1 MSEMIMT
8 KLEEIFANEDLA
20 AKIQA
25 SASLEEAY
33 ELLRAEG
40 LSVTYEAFAQEFEQ
54 IKNEMCAPE
63 EEELDADTLDLV
75 SGGCKHTAER
85 YYSLARSYARRG
97 QVVKAMA
104 YYVRGVAEARRP
116 CRH

>member
-8 KLEEIFANEDLA
+8 KLEEFFANEDLT

-40 LSVTYEAFAQEFEQ
+40 LDVTFETFAQEFEQ

-63 EEELDADTLDLV
+63 DEELNADTLDLV
-75 SGGCKHTAER
+75 SGGCKHTAEP
-85 YYSLARSYARRG
+85 YYKLAKIYASKG
-97 QVVKAMA
+97 LSTKALA
-104 YYVRGVAEARRP
+104 CYIVAVAESCRP
-116 CRH
+116 CWH

>member
-8 KLEEIFANEDLA
+8 KLEEFFANEDLA

-40 LSVTYEAFAQEFEQ
+40 LDVTLETFAQEFEQ

-63 EEELDADTLDLV
+63 EEELNADTLDLI
-75 SGGCKHTAER
+75 SGGCKHTAKH
-85 YYSLARSYARRG
+85 YCNLAKSYARRG
-97 QVVKAMA
+97 QPVKALA
-104 YYVRGVAEARRP
+104 CYVVGVAESRRP
-116 CRH
+116 CWH

>member
-40 LSVTYEAFAQEFEQ
+40 LSVAYEVFAQEFEQ
-54 IKNEMCAPE
+54 IKNEMGAPE

-75 SGGCKHTAER
+75 SGGCRHTAQR
-85 YYSLARSYARRG
+85 YYKLAKTYASKG
-97 QVVKAMA
+97 QTGRALA
-104 YYVRGVAEARRP
+104 YYVRGVAEACRP